1 MTQHS
6 NSTNMSYTIFSS
18 EVPKMSD
25 SISYTISCKIWDLIS
40 DGLFFN
46 ICARI
51 CTIKCVNMSINILPV

>member
-1 MTQHS
+1 MTQHC
-6 NSTNMSYTIFSS
+6 NSANISYIIFSS
-18 EVPKMSD
+18 EVLKMSD

-40 DGLFFN
+40 DSLFFN